1 MDEEENLEEQVEPV
15 NVEVEEPG
23 AEVQEEVQEEDNF
36 YANLAEDLDDRVLSS
51 LASQLIS
58 DYKKDKEYFDVAL
71 GINGDSSDDDKQ
83 EADGRSISERFRTT
97 KW

>member
-58 DYKKDKEYFDVAL
+58 DYKKDKE
-71 GINGDSSDDDKQ
+71 SRSDWEK
-83 EADGRSISERFRTT
+83 GYISGLIC
-97 KW
+97 

>member
-36 YANLAEDLDDRVLSS
+36 YANLAEDLDDRGLSS

-58 DYKKDKEYFDVAL
+58 DYKKDKE
-71 GINGDSSDDDKQ
+71 SRSD
-83 EADGRSISERFRTT
+83 
-97 KW
+97 W

>member
-58 DYKKDKEYFDVAL
+58 DYKKDKE
-71 GINGDSSDDDKQ
+71 SRSDW
-83 EADGRSISERFRTT
+83 E
-97 KW
+97 

>member
-51 LASQLIS
+51 LASQVIS
-58 DYKKDKEYFDVAL
+58 DYKKDK
-71 GINGDSSDDDKQ
+71 DSRSDWEK
-83 EADGRSISERFRTT
+83 GYI
-97 KW
+97 

>member
-58 DYKKDKEYFDVAL
+58 DYKKDKESRSDWEKGYISGLDLL
-71 GINGDSSDDDKQ
+71 GFKYNDEGQ
-83 EADGRSISERFRTT
+83 PFR
-97 KW
+97 

>member
-58 DYKKDKEYFDVAL
+58 DYKKDKESRSDWEKGYISGLDLL
-71 GINGDSSDDDKQ
+71 GFKYNDEGQ
-83 EADGRSISERFRTT
+83 ERRL
-97 KW
+97 